1 MSQSRSDDLF
11 FVNLTVPLGH
21 SGKKEKDRVAGR
33 MLVRIC
39 LTASWIA
46 ALGAAS
52 AAGQTLGNRVVL
64 EQSGGGTQAATEGE
78 TRPSM
83 ATVSGDTGFWF
94 VPTADVLPSGRI
106 AASVFRANTDRQQG
120 LIDVSDIGVTL
131 AYGATDRL
139 ELFSSF
145 SLIRLDRDVE
155 PFYNSADLDYGG
167 VANEFPYQRTGWSK
181 TLGSPLNVGA
191 KWNLLS
197 QSRRNGLS
205 VAPRLMFSLPTG
217 PRWGHT
223 DALVT
228 RAGLVVSGEAGEQV
242 EYTGNV
248 GAVLR
253 SDPDAFDLSNGVLWG
268 VGASF
273 PSRASLR
280 AIVEAWGETAI
291 NDEVRVTGGVP
302 QIVDDG
308 SVQPLVSPVPQLSGV
323 KFGVVWQ
330 ARPGFYLHGGA
341 QYTLGVGDR
350 TVGGRAVSHTGWDAD
365 VSIGWH
371 PGTRRYVAPPVEPP
385 PAPVASPPRVVQ
397 NRNPTLTAMCDPCTL
412 EVGQTSMLVAT
423 GIDPDGDLIVYRWS
437 SSLGSFA
444 NDAVARTTWTAPDM
458 PGSVTLMVTVEDGRG
473 GSATANVPI
482 QVNQRIVI
490 EFDPVLFDFDRFN
503 LRADAQAVLDRTVAT
518 LQATPGIRVT
528 IEGHTDSIGT
538 LEYNIALGDRRARAV
553 FDHLVS
559 LGINANRMQTVT
571 FGEERPVAP
580 NDTAEGRPLNRRAA
594 FVIIL
599 Q

>member
-1 MSQSRSDDLF
+1 M
-11 FVNLTVPLGH
+11 
-21 SGKKEKDRVAGR
+21 
-33 MLVRIC
+33 
-39 LTASWIA
+39 
-46 ALGAAS
+46 
-52 AAGQTLGNRVVL
+52 VL
-64 EQSGGGTQAATEGE
+64 EQGGGGAQAATEGE
-78 TRPSM
+78 TRPSL
-83 ATVSGDTGFWF
+83 ATVSGDTGLWF
-94 VPTADVLPSGRI
+94 VPTADVLPSGKV

-120 LIDVSDIGVTL
+120 LIDVSNIGVTL
-131 AYGATDRL
+131 AYGVTDRL

-145 SLIRLDRDVE
+145 GVVRLDRDVR
-155 PFYNSADLDYGG
+155 PLYNPADLDYGG
-167 VANEFPYQRTGWSK
+167 VANEFPYLRSGWSG
-181 TLGSPLNVGA
+181 TVGAPLNVGA

-205 VAPRLMFSLPTG
+205 VAPRVMFSVPTG
-217 PRWGHT
+217 PRSGST

-242 EYTGNV
+242 ELTVNV

-253 SDPDAFDLSNGVLWG
+253 SDPDAFDLSNGVGWG

-273 PSRASLR
+273 PSRSSLR
-280 AIVEAWGETAI
+280 AIVEAWGEVATS
-291 NDEVRVTGGVP
+291 DEVRVTGVP

-308 SVQPLVSPVPQLSGV
+308 SVQPLVSPVPQVSGV
-323 KFGVVWQ
+323 KFGAVWQ

-341 QYTLGVGDR
+341 QYTPGVGGR
-350 TVGGRAVSHTGWDAD
+350 TVGGRAVSHHGWGAD

-371 PGTRRYVAPPVEPP
+371 PGTRRYVAPPVVPP
-385 PAPVASPPRVVQ
+385 PPPSPAPVAGPSPVVG
-397 NRNPTLTAMCDPCTL
+397 NRNPTVTAMCDPCTL
-412 EVGQTSMLVAT
+412 AVGQTSALVAT
-423 GIDPDGDLIVYRWS
+423 GLDPDGDMLVYRWS
-437 SSLGSFA
+437 APQGSFA
-444 NDAVARTTWTAPDM
+444 NAATPRTTWTAPNI
-458 PGSVTLMVTVEDGRG
+458 PGGVTLMVTVEDGRG

-503 LRADAQAVLDRTVAT
+503 LRADALAVLDRTVAT
-518 LQATPGIRVT
+518 LQANPGIRVT
-528 IEGHTDSIGT
+528 IEGHTDSMGT

-553 FDHLVS
+553 IDHLVS
-559 LGINANRMQTVT
+559 RGINANRMQTTT

-580 NDTAEGRPLNRRAA
+580 NDTAEGRQLNRRAV